1 MGHLNANVPNASG
14 RLRVGAVSYLNTK
27 PLVYDLQQ
35 LAHNIQ
41 LSFDLP
47 SCLADG
53 LAKGSLDVALV
64 PSIERLQHA
73 EYQIVSNACIAC
85 RGPVL
90 SVKLLSRVPL
100 NQIRSLALDEGS
112 RTSVA
117 LVQILLQR
125 QFGVVPD
132 CRPFP
137 LGMPIEDV
145 TADGILVIGDRAIH
159 PPRDGFVE
167 FWDLGEQWCKW
178 TDLPFVFAAWIAR
191 PHVQLGDVSAAL
203 EAARDAGIANLHQ
216 IAEREASQ
224 VGMDVD
230 ACHAYLRDNLHFTLG
245 PHEKRGL
252 DLFFQHATDLGFA
265 QSGCALSQR

>member
-1 MGHLNANVPNASG
+1 MGHVTANTPNATG

-27 PLVYDLQQ
+27 PLVYNLEQ
-35 LAHNIQ
+35 LADKIE

-64 PSIERLQHA
+64 PSIEQLQHP

-100 NQIRSLALDEGS
+100 DRIKSLALDEGS
-112 RTSVA
+112 RTSIA
-117 LVQILLQR
+117 LVQILLQK
-125 QFGVVPD
+125 QFGLSPH
-132 CRPFP
+132 CRPLP
-137 LGMPIEDV
+137 IGMPLEDV
-145 TADGILVIGDRAIH
+145 TADGILLIGDRAIH

-178 TDLPFVFAAWIAR
+178 SDLPFVFATWIAR
-191 PHVQLGDVSAAL
+191 PGVQLGEVAVAL
-203 EAARDAGIANLHQ
+203 EAARDAGIANLYQ
-216 IAEREASQ
+216 IAEREASE
-224 VGMDVD
+224 VGMQVE

-265 QSGCALSQR
+265 QSSCALSQR